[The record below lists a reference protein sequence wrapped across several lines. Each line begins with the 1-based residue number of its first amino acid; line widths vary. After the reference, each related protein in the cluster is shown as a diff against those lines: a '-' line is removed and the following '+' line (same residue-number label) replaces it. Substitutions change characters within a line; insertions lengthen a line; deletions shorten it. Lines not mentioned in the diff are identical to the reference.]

1 VPPITLSSAVRRTL
15 GRPTA
20 AGAAAGVK
28 GWLIYYRAHNGIR
41 RPALVLVPANYG
53 PDHRPPPL
61 PLVISPHGRGVRALT
76 NSKLWGGLPA
86 LGGFALVCPGGMGRR
101 LPLHSWGYHG
111 QIDDL
116 ARMPQVVSEEL
127 PWLRI
132 APGRVYAVGGS
143 MGGQETLLLLGRHPR
158 LLAGAAAF
166 DSVTNFYTRYSDFAR
181 IPNGRGLQ
189 ALARVEV
196 GGTPKTN
203 PTGYVLRSP
212 THWVEQIAR
221 SGVPLQIWWSTADA
235 IVVDQARQSGHFY
248 EQLKRLHPKAPV
260 EAVIGSWRHTAE
272 MHANTRLPEALEWLG
287 LLGGV

>member
-1 VPPITLSSAVRRTL
+1 VATISFSSAVRRTL

-20 AGAAAGVK
+20 KAAAGGVR
-28 GWLIYYRAHNGIR
+28 GWLIHYRAHNGIR
-41 RPALVLVPANYG
+41 RPALIVLPAQYG

-76 NSKLWGGLPA
+76 NSKLWGALPA

-116 ARMPQVVSEEL
+116 ARMPKIVSDGL
-127 PWLRI
+127 PWLSL
-132 APGRVYAVGGS
+132 ASGRVYAVGGS
-143 MGGQETLLLLGRHPR
+143 MGGHETLLLVGRYPR

-196 GGTPKTN
+196 GGTPQTN

-212 THWVEQIAR
+212 THWVQEIAR
-221 SGVPLQIWWSTADA
+221 SGVRLQMWWSTADA
-235 IVVDQARQSGHFY
+235 IVVGQEHQSAHLY
-248 EQLKRLHPKAPV
+248 AELKKLHPVAPV
-260 EAVIGSWRHTAE
+260 ETVVGTWRHTAE